1 MDNQKDKKGDRD
13 RLVSKII
20 SKEEKEVDLKIE
32 SPTCK
37 DHNTEIIKKNPSPPK
52 IQKNDVISETISS
65 IQSSEQNV
73 KKGLAEMIEEYKH
86 EA

>member
-37 DHNTEIIKKNPSPPK
+37 DHNIEIIKKNPSPPK